1 MVDAGDDSG
10 DSTEKLIIQ
19 MGAEDC
25 AGLISRLCE
34 FVDDRTCHVIA
45 QHVSRP
51 LPSVHNRHD
60 AQSHMLSDIQHMSS
74 LWPSVH
80 IRHVAR
86 RYNTI

>member
-19 MGAEDC
+19 MGADDC

-60 AQSHMLSDIQHMSS
+60 AQSHMLSDIQHMSRP
-74 LWPSVH
+74 LPSVH